1 MYDAPERLNI
11 TRDAPPAMLT
21 FGGGNHFCLGAHL
34 ARVEL
39 AEALTTLTQRLSHPR
54 RTADA
59 PWKPVIGI
67 SGPTELIVDY
77 APRPN

>member
-1 MYDAPERLNI
+1 
-11 TRDAPPAMLT
+11 MLA

-39 AEALTTLTQRLSHPR
+39 AEALTTLTQMLSLPR
-54 RTADA
+54 RSVDA

>member
-1 MYDAPERLNI
+1 
-11 TRDAPPAMLT
+11 MLT

-39 AEALTTLTQRLSHPR
+39 TEALTTMTQLLSHPR

-59 PWKPVIGI
+59 PWKPITGI
-67 SGPTELIVDY
+67 SGPTQLVVDY
-77 APRPN
+77 CPRNAVRA